1 MSRRYRAAIVGTG
14 AIAAAPA
21 EAVREHAARI
31 ELVAVTDLDAGRARA
46 FAQTHQIPM
55 THSDMSLLL
64 AAESLDLV
72 HLCTPPSTHAPLA
85 AACLRAGV
93 NCSAGGS
100 GSPRSPPAAP
110 ARWRPR
116 TSRWPWSNS
125 PTAPSPRSS
134 TRSSRRAR
142 PRRCASTSSTPRSSW
157 PISTATPTLET
168 VAVQAAHTSS
178 ALDALAAGDGRH
190 LRDAAVFSA
199 PRSVTA
205 GWGMCGR
212 LGTHDVRNP
221 PGRRVFL
228 NGDAPYHR
236 RDC

>member
-1 MSRRYRAAIVGTG
+1 VLTFPPPVLGDPDRYRSAAVLDPPSEATVDVRRALALDGLRQLIEGGPDTLAVFYEQ
-14 AIAAAPA
+14 AAA
-21 EAVREHAARI
+21 
-31 ELVAVTDLDAGRARA
+31 LV
-46 FAQTHQIPM
+46 
-55 THSDMSLLL
+55 
-64 AAESLDLV
+64 
-72 HLCTPPSTHAPLA
+72 
-85 AACLRAGV
+85 
-93 NCSAGGS
+93 
-100 GSPRSPPAAP
+100 
-110 ARWRPR
+110 RPR
-116 TSRWPWSNS
+116 LGEW
-125 PTAPSPRSS
+125 
-134 TRSSRRAR
+134 RA
-142 PRRCASTSSTPRSSW
+142 TW
-157 PISTATPTLET
+157 LET